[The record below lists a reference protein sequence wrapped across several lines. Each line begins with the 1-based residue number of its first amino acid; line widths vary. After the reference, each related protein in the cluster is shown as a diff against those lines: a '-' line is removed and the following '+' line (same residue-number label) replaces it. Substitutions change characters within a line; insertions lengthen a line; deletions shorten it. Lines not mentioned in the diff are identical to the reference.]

1 MNGRVA
7 VAAGIFLAVSAC
19 AVNPPANAVASNAS
33 EPAIPVRGDTGA
45 GRCDPTNIQQF
56 VGQEVTADL
65 QAQMKSV
72 SGAGTIRIVP
82 PGTAITMEFS
92 AERLT
97 VYTDAANRVERI
109 SCS

>member
-1 MNGRVA
+1 VNGRVA
-7 VAAGIFLAVSAC
+7 VAAGILLAVNAC
-19 AVNPPANAVASNAS
+19 AVNPPPDASASNTS
-33 EPAIPVRGDTGA
+33 DPAIPVRGDTG
-45 GRCDPTNIQQF
+45 GGTCDSTNIQQF

-65 QAQMKSV
+65 QARMKSV
-72 SGAGTIRIVP
+72 SGAATVRIVP

-97 VYTDAANRVERI
+97 VYTDAENRIERI